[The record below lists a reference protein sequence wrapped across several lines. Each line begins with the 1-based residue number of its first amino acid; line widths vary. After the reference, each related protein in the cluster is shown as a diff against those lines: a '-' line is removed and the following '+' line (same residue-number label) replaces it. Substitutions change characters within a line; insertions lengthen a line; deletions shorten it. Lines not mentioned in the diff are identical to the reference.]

1 VSTFYYITFLFEKQF
16 SFLGWLSSGDIA
28 YIDGDGELYIVDRL
42 KDLIKYRGCQI
53 SPAEIEVLLHTHPGV
68 IEAAVFGVPHP
79 IDDEHPV
86 AFVTIKLGFT
96 V

>member
-1 VSTFYYITFLFEKQF
+1 MLL
-16 SFLGWLSSGDIA
+16 FLGWLLSGDLG
-28 YIDGDGELYIVDRL
+28 YIDEDGELYIVDRL
-42 KDLIKYRGCQI
+42 KDLIKYRGYQI
-53 SPAEIEVLLHTHPGV
+53 SPAEIEVLLYSYPGV

-86 AFVTIKLGFT
+86 AFVTIKPGFT

>member
-1 VSTFYYITFLFEKQF
+1 MLL
-16 SFLGWLSSGDIA
+16 FLGWLLSGDLG
-28 YIDGDGELYIVDRL
+28 YIDEDGELYIVDRL
-42 KDLIKYRGCQI
+42 KDLIKYRGYQI
-53 SPAEIEVLLHTHPGV
+53 SPAEIEVLLYSYPGV

-86 AFVTIKLGFT
+86 AFVSIKPGFT